1 MKEEILQL
9 YPTPSREVALKGL
22 YLGENLRI
30 HSEKLERAFVY
41 SNFITSLDGRIA
53 IPQPS
58 GEGLMVPDQIAND
71 RDWRLFQE
79 LAVQADILITSGR
92 YLRDYVEGR
101 AQEILRVHEDSAFD
115 DLRAWREQQGMSPF
129 PDLAVISASL
139 NFPTPDLLTWGE
151 RSVVVIT
158 TSSSDTERR
167 RAMEEKVGNVIIAG
181 DTTVEGK
188 ALVDGL
194 SQLGYK
200 TVYSTSGPKV
210 LHLLLKAGVLDRVYL
225 TFVHR
230 FLGGSPFSSIV
241 EGELLEPAQDFRL
254 RAAYF
259 DPHALDGSGQLLT
272 AYERT

>member
-1 MKEEILQL
+1 MEEDILQL
-9 YPTPSREVALKGL
+9 YPAPNREIPLKGL
-22 YLGENLRI
+22 YLREDLRTE
-30 HSEKLERAFVY
+30 SEMLGRAFVY

-53 IPQPS
+53 IPHPS

-101 AQEILRVHEDSAFD
+101 AQEILRVHEDPAFD
-115 DLRAWREQQGMSPF
+115 DLREWREQQGMPPF

-139 NFPTPDLLTWGE
+139 NFPLPDLLTWGE
-151 RSVVVIT
+151 RSVVVVT
-158 TSSSDTERR
+158 TSSSDPERR

-181 DTTVEGK
+181 DATVEGK
-188 ALVDGL
+188 AFVDGL
-194 SQLGYK
+194 SELGYK

-210 LHLLLKAGVLDRVYL
+210 LHLLLKAGVLDRLFL
-225 TFVHR
+225 TFAHR

-254 RAAYF
+254 RAAYL
-259 DPHALDGSGQLLT
+259 DPHALDASGQLLT
-272 AYERT
+272 TYDRA